1 MKKLL
6 VLPLAALLLL
16 ALLLA
21 GCQQVMVSDEPEAAQ
36 DETTGGETPPAEE
49 VDGEVAEDAVC
60 ALALVTDYTGIA
72 DGAFSQ
78 AVWEGLQQYAE
89 EHELQ
94 AQYFQPTESSNSAY
108 LAAITAAAE
117 AGAQL
122 IVCPGYQFADAVYQA
137 QYLYPEICFV
147 AVDCS
152 PVSTASGEAKQE
164 ENVYSIFYREEQ
176 AGFLAG
182 YAAVMDGYT
191 KIGFL
196 GGMSLP
202 SVVRFGTGFVQGADH
217 AAQQQGV
224 QVELRYDYCGL
235 FTDDPLVETQ
245 ASAWYINGTQLIFAC
260 GGEFYRSVARAAE
273 AAGTVMIGVD
283 VDQSKDSPTIITSA
297 VKSLSASVYDAVD
310 AYYRGEF
317 PGGSTVNLGVAEGGV
332 GLAMDTARFQSFDS
346 ESYAQ
351 ILQQL
356 ADEQILVRAVS
367 DVAVPLDTLVSD
379 RVTILYEED

>member
-1 MKKLL
+1 
-6 VLPLAALLLL
+6 
-16 ALLLA
+16 
-21 GCQQVMVSDEPEAAQ
+21 
-36 DETTGGETPPAEE
+36 
-49 VDGEVAEDAVC
+49 
-60 ALALVTDYTGIA
+60 
-72 DGAFSQ
+72 
-78 AVWEGLQQYAE
+78 
-89 EHELQ
+89 
-94 AQYFQPTESSNSAY
+94 
-108 LAAITAAAE
+108 
-117 AGAQL
+117 
-122 IVCPGYQFADAVYQA
+122 
-137 QYLYPEICFV
+137 
-147 AVDCS
+147 
-152 PVSTASGEAKQE
+152 
-164 ENVYSIFYREEQ
+164 
-176 AGFLAG
+176 
-182 YAAVMDGYT
+182 
-191 KIGFL
+191 
-196 GGMSLP
+196 MSLP